1 MRWDEICDLPCS
13 VARTLSVVG
22 DRWTL
27 LVLRDCFLGAR
38 RFEAFERSLGI
49 SPHLL
54 STRLTKLVEESIL
67 ERRLYSERPRRHEY
81 RLTEKGVDL
90 YPVVVSLTRWGDR
103 WMAHDDGPPIA
114 IEHRTC
120 GHETTPVLTCSE
132 CHEPLDPR
140 EMRPLW
146 NGPRDAAPPGVP
158 PNPRTRTRTRRTGKE
173 AR

>member
-1 MRWDEICDLPCS
+1 MRWNEIGDLPCS

-38 RFEAFERSLGI
+38 RFDAFERSLGI

-54 STRLTKLVEESIL
+54 STRLGKLVDEGIL
-67 ERRLYSERPRRHEY
+67 ERRAYSRRPIRHEY

-103 WMAHDDGPPIA
+103 WMAGDEGPPLT
-114 IEHRTC
+114 IEHRPC
-120 GHETTPVLTCSE
+120 GHAMTPVLTCSE
-132 CHEPLDPR
+132 CHEPIDPR
-140 EMRPLW
+140 ETTARW
-146 NGPRDAAPPGVP
+146 NGPPAKAPHGVATRTAAPRNLDDV
-158 PNPRTRTRTRRTGKE
+158 RD
-173 AR
+173 